1 MAKDL
6 PEGMKVNDLPPYERK
21 KYKANHPSP
30 ATLKK
35 YYEFADEYLSNGFHG
50 PEAWMTTHPN
60 CNRNTAKQMASIVLC
75 YNDEIKEYVA
85 KGKKEVTS
93 QFDLDWCSQKLAE
106 IVDGD
111 ETADKDKI
119 AAIKGIQ
126 AAIFKLKELEAK
138 DKEDDKQKIEVK
150 LVD

>member
-6 PEGMKVNDLPPYERK
+6 PEGMKINDLPPYERK
-21 KYKANHPSP
+21 KYKANHPTP

-35 YYEFADEYLSNGFHG
+35 YYAFADEYLSNGFHA
-50 PEAWMTTHPN
+50 PEAWMKVYN
-60 CNRNTAKQMASIVLC
+60 CNKETAKAAASVVLC

-111 ETADKDKI
+111 EVADKDKI
-119 AAIKGIQ
+119 AAVKGIQ